1 MAIVGLIY
9 AIYGMVHLYLFQK
22 VKTDMSYSN
31 VIHEAQYIVNYSF
44 FVLNIFIYVFTFGK
58 RDTDK
63 LKKSVLIAL
72 GIYIISIYLSI
83 ITGTS
88 SPTYIEGMGY
98 KGWFESG
105 NSLSSIFTL
114 GLFIILPRV
123 SKKKKYIIL
132 ILLGAIGIFLCTLIG
147 TRVGLFG
154 FVLALGVYATAEIV
168 TAVINKRKLNKFLLA
183 GIIIGIAIVIATV
196 AIIGSTTLARR
207 KHLKDIEGDIVD
219 KGAEAHISGSLL
231 KIKDRIDNNDIKE
244 NELSKPAQQSIL
256 DLYNYANEHNVINND
271 MRRQQTLY
279 NIFLVKNQAN
289 PILLLFG
296 NGYMANYRELVLE
309 VEMLSLIT
317 NFGLIGFIL
326 YVGPLLVI
334 FAYAVIFGIKNWK
347 NIDVE
352 YLMLLGGIFLSFA
365 LSTLSG
371 YTFFNS
377 SSMMFVVVLATLII
391 NKINETRGHT
401 S

>member
-1 MAIVGLIY
+1 MGLIY

-154 FVLALGVYATAEIV
+154 FVLALGVYATAEII